1 MISRDTRKQERTSI
15 QTNASI
21 QTDNAGACILMDFS
35 DKGLGFLLNLEKVR
49 IGQKLCVSLETAPRS
64 TMAQGVVK
72 WFRKLKE
79 GNLFNYAVGME
90 LIDFDVENYLN
101 LLQHSQS

>member
-1 MISRDTRKQERTSI
+1 MISRDTRKKERKEI
-15 QTNASI
+15 QTRASI
-21 QTDNAGACILMDFS
+21 ETDNAGDCILMDFS
-35 DKGLGFLLNLEKVR
+35 DKELGFLLNLEKVR
-49 IGQKLCVSLETAPRS
+49 LGQKLCVNLEIAPRS
-64 TMAQGVVK
+64 ITAQGVVK
-72 WFRKLKE
+72 WSRKLKE

>member
-1 MISRDTRKQERTSI
+1 
-15 QTNASI
+15 
-21 QTDNAGACILMDFS
+21 MDFS
-35 DKGLGFLLNLEKVR
+35 DKGLGFLLNLEKVL
-49 IGQKLCVSLETAPRS
+49 IGQKLRVNLETAPRS
-64 TMAQGVVK
+64 TTAQGVVK

-90 LIDFDVENYLN
+90 LVDFDMKNYLN